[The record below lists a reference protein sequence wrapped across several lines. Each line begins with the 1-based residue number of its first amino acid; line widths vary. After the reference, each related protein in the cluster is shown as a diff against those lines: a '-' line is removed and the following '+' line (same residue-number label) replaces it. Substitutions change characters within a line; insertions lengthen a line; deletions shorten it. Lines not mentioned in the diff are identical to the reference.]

1 MRMTE
6 IRDERWTFRVSAQ
19 ADDRVRRAADM
30 AHRSLTA
37 FVVDA
42 AVIEA
47 ERVLADRTHF
57 ALGQEAWAE
66 FSEALD
72 RPAQSI
78 PALAELF
85 AKPSVFE

>member
-1 MRMTE
+1 MSET
-6 IRDERWTFRVSAQ
+6 IRDERWTFRVPAH
-19 ADDRVRRAADM
+19 ADDRVRRAASM
-30 AHRSLTA
+30 SHRSLTA

-47 ERVLADRTHF
+47 DRVLADQTQF
-57 ALGQEAWAE
+57 ALGQDAWDE
-66 FSEALD
+66 LSDALE

-78 PALAELF
+78 TALAALF